1 MATTIM
7 ATPRTPTKKADSE
20 EINRKIKAIVESLSF
35 NWDLRLKTTD
45 PSESPEKRSR
55 TPEEEC
61 VAKIVF
67 LCWKFAID
75 PPLGRFSREAD
86 ILYSRWVH
94 KPKSERGV
102 VPKATRQSP
111 KPVTS
116 EERQQLLQCLLQNL
130 TPDYDRIKM
139 ESGSPWSVKR
149 RAMGLVESNAAL
161 GSSGLPRF
169 PAMDDSP
176 LPFPLTTKSK
186 IDPKHRL
193 DTDAEST
200 FKKPKLPEPTSSRAP
215 FSRMHSVSVNLPLSS
230 GNLPQRNTRSAE
242 TSFAETDVTSN
253 ASSIFSNDDGSM
265 LINTQS
271 TTADDIFQ
279 GVLKQGMQDAVDHSQ
294 SSDFG
299 SSFDPDLLGLNFG
312 NTNRNIDLI
321 DLTDDLSEDLI
332 DLESRANDTGA
343 KSEEDEL
350 HCNSQ
355 TQPDQSKV
363 RIAEEKLHQYLR
375 AVFRKWSSILFFCP
389 SMSSRV

>member
-1 MATTIM
+1 M

-45 PSESPEKRSR
+45 PSEPPEKRSR
-55 TPEEEC
+55 ALEEEC

-75 PPLGRFSREAD
+75 PPLGRFGREAD

-94 KPKSERGV
+94 KPKAERGV
-102 VPKATRQSP
+102 LPKATRQSP

-116 EERQQLLQCLLQNL
+116 EERQQLLQCLLRNL

-139 ESGSPWSVKR
+139 ESGSPWSIKR
-149 RAMGLVESNAAL
+149 RAMGLVESKAAL

-169 PAMDDSP
+169 PAIDDSP
-176 LPFPLTTKSK
+176 LPFPLTPKSK

-215 FSRMHSVSVNLPLSS
+215 FRRMHSVSVNLPLSS

-242 TSFAETDVTSN
+242 TSFAETDFTSN
-253 ASSIFSNDDGSM
+253 ASSIFSNDDDGSI
-265 LINTQS
+265 LINTQL
-271 TTADDIFQ
+271 TAADDILP
-279 GVLKQGMQDAVDHSQ
+279 GVLKQGTQDSVDHSQ

-312 NTNRNIDLI
+312 NTNHNIDLI

-332 DLESRANDTGA
+332 DLESRANPAGA
-343 KSEEDEL
+343 ESEEDEL
-350 HCNSQ
+350 QCSSQ
-355 TQPDQSKV
+355 PRPDQSKV
-363 RIAEEKLHQYLR
+363 RIAHEKLHPYLR
-375 AVFRKWSSILFFCP
+375 EVFRKWSSIFSPFYEI
-389 SMSSRV
+389 